1 MRRPAIVAIL
11 LVAVLVVGIPG
22 LANADGEFTIT
33 VENGE
38 VDVPNRTTEIA
49 GQEFTVTSVAPI
61 SPGETIEAQISTSTD
76 DPYDVFLYNSEG
88 LPDGRELGVSG
99 ETTTTFETTDLD
111 PGTYS
116 VVVSTDQFETIQP
129 VVIAAYDTTLSAPA
143 EITEGETASIDIETS
158 EHDDADAPS
167 IERVDAVIAN
177 DSTRTRIEATET
189 GDGEYVATI
198 SAAYEPGEY
207 QLYGVAYE
215 DEETANGEL
224 DIISVSDR
232 HTVTIGEQETNDDE
246 EENGTDGGDG
256 GGVPNSGTGSDDGSE
271 GATDNTTN
279 DTGETGSTTPENE
292 TDPVTDDG
300 SNSTAGN
307 ETDSTTG
314 NATGSTADN
323 ETDGQAIQPND
334 SDGVSESSGS
344 VPLNGVQVIV
354 ITLLSIAFV
363 VRVRRHRGT

>member
-1 MRRPAIVAIL
+1 MGVPGVAD
-11 LVAVLVVGIPG
+11 
-22 LANADGEFTIT
+22 ADGDFTIT

-38 VDVPNRTTEIA
+38 IDVPNRTTEIA

-61 SPGETIEAQISTSTD
+61 DPGEAIEAQISTSTD
-76 DPYDVFLYNSEG
+76 DPYDVFLYNSDG

-99 ETTTTFETTDLD
+99 ETSTTFETTDLD

-158 EHDDADAPS
+158 EHDDADAPA

-177 DSTRTRIEATET
+177 DSTRTRIEATEA
-189 GDGEYVATI
+189 GDGEYVADV

-207 QLYGVAYE
+207 RLYGVVYE

-232 HTVTIGEQETNDDE
+232 HTVTVTEGETTDGEG
-246 EENGTDGGDG
+246 ENGTDGTDG
-256 GGVPNSGTGSDDGSE
+256 GGAPTTGDGSDDGSE
-271 GATDNTTN
+271 DPTDNTTN
-279 DTGETGSTTPENE
+279 DTGETGSETTENG
-292 TDPVTDDG
+292 TDSGTDDG
-300 SNSTAGN
+300 TDSTAEN
-307 ETDSTTG
+307 DTDSTTENG
-314 NATGSTADN
+314 TDSTTEN

-334 SDGVSESSGS
+334 SESVSESSGS
-344 VPLNGVQVIV
+344 VPLNGVQIIV
-354 ITLLSIAFV
+354 ATLLSIALV
-363 VRVRRHRGT
+363 VRVRRRRVK